1 MNQLLPV
8 LVSLEFDAITPA
20 KSISKQIIEPKN
32 NKIPKSPAFT
42 NNLQMIKTEKIN
54 PIRLRGFPLALQ
66 SLHPLGYLISTNQCS
81 LWHPLTQ
88 SKIVDLDTLLL
99 PGIKVI

>member
-42 NNLQMIKTEKIN
+42 NNLQMIKTEN
-54 PIRLRGFPLALQ
+54 
-66 SLHPLGYLISTNQCS
+66 TNRF
-81 LWHPLTQ
+81 
-88 SKIVDLDTLLL
+88 D
-99 PGIKVI
+99 

>member
-42 NNLQMIKTEKIN
+42 NNLQMIKTENTN
-54 PIRLRGFPLALQ
+54 PIRLRFSSNSSEP
-66 SLHPLGYLISTNQCS
+66 SPLGYLISTIRYS

-99 PGIKVI
+99 PSIKVI

>member
-42 NNLQMIKTEKIN
+42 NNLQMIKTEKIT
-54 PIRLRGFPLALQ
+54 RF
-66 SLHPLGYLISTNQCS
+66 
-81 LWHPLTQ
+81 
-88 SKIVDLDTLLL
+88 D
-99 PGIKVI
+99 

>member
-8 LVSLEFDAITPA
+8 LVSLEFDAIRPA
-20 KSISKQIIEPKN
+20 KSISKQIMEPKN

-54 PIRLRGFPLALQ
+54 PIRLRFSSSSSEPSPLRLSNIHKPMQPMA
-66 SLHPLGYLISTNQCS
+66 PIN
-81 LWHPLTQ
+81 P
-88 SKIVDLDTLLL
+88 
-99 PGIKVI
+99 IKNSGS